1 MSGNTTGKLFNVTT
15 FGESHGVAMGCIID
29 GCPPGMELSEQDIQ
43 IYLDKRKPGSSKFT
57 TQRKEEDKVEILSG
71 TFEGKTTGTPI
82 GLLIK
87 NKDQRSKDYDKLKDV
102 FRPSH
107 ADYSYIQKYGI
118 RDHRGGGRASARET
132 TMRVASG
139 SVARKYLK
147 ETSGIE
153 ITGYLSQ
160 IGSLKVEEIDLNEI
174 DNNPFFCPDKNMTP
188 KIEKLIDKLR
198 EEGDSIG
205 AKITVSVT
213 NLPPG
218 LGEPVFDKLDA
229 EIAKALMG
237 INAVKGVEIGL
248 GFSVIE
254 TKGSESR
261 DEMSPAGF
269 KSNSSGG
276 TSGGI
281 STGQDLIASIALKP
295 TSSISKEGDTVD
307 KDGKA
312 AKIKVTGRHDPCVGI
327 RATPIAES
335 MVALVLID
343 HLLRNRGQN
352 ADVTS
357 EVPKIPSKESMLC
370 QALFTIN
377 YGIFMKLFKEK
388 MVPIYFISID
398 T

>member
-29 GCPPGMELSEQDIQ
+29 GCPPGMELSEEDIQ
-43 IYLDKRKPGSSKFT
+43 VYLDKRKPGSSKFT

-153 ITGYLSQ
+153 ISGYLSQ

-198 EEGDSIG
+198 DEGDSIG

-261 DEMSPAGF
+261 DEMSPEGF

-295 TSSISKEGDTVD
+295 TSSISKEGETVD

-312 AKIKVTGRHDPCVGI
+312 AKIKITGRHDPCVGI

-357 EVPKIPSKESMLC
+357 EVPKIPSKE
-370 QALFTIN
+370 
-377 YGIFMKLFKEK
+377 
-388 MVPIYFISID
+388 
-398 T
+398 

>member
-147 ETSGIE
+147 EISGIE
-153 ITGYLSQ
+153 INGYLSQ

-295 TSSISKEGDTVD
+295 TSSISKEGETVD

-357 EVPKIPSKESMLC
+357 EVPKIPSKE
-370 QALFTIN
+370 
-377 YGIFMKLFKEK
+377 
-388 MVPIYFISID
+388 
-398 T
+398 

>member
-29 GCPPGMELSEQDIQ
+29 GCPPGMELSEEDIQ
-43 IYLDKRKPGSSKFT
+43 VYLDKRKPGSSKFT
-57 TQRKEEDKVEILSG
+57 TQRKEDDRVKILSG

-153 ITGYLSQ
+153 INGYLSQ

-295 TSSISKEGDTVD
+295 TSSISKEGETVD

-357 EVPKIPSKESMLC
+357 EVPKIPSKE
-370 QALFTIN
+370 
-377 YGIFMKLFKEK
+377 
-388 MVPIYFISID
+388 
-398 T
+398 

>member
-29 GCPPGMELSEQDIQ
+29 GCPPGMELSEEDIQ
-43 IYLDKRKPGSSKFT
+43 VYLDKRKPGSSKFT
-57 TQRKEEDKVEILSG
+57 SQRKEEDKVEILSG

-153 ITGYLSQ
+153 INGYLSQ

-269 KSNSSGG
+269 KSNFSGG

-295 TSSISKEGDTVD
+295 TSSISKEGETVD

-357 EVPKIPSKESMLC
+357 EVPKIPSKE
-370 QALFTIN
+370 
-377 YGIFMKLFKEK
+377 
-388 MVPIYFISID
+388 
-398 T
+398 

>member
-1 MSGNTTGKLFNVTT
+1 MSGNTTGKLFSVTT

-29 GCPPGMELSEQDIQ
+29 GCPPGMELTEKDIQ
-43 IYLDKRKPGSSKFT
+43 VYLDKRKPGSSKYT

-71 TFEGKTTGTPI
+71 VFEGKTTGTPI

-118 RDHRGGGRASARET
+118 RDYRGGGRASARET
-132 TMRVASG
+132 TMRVAAG

-147 ETSGIE
+147 EFSNIK
-153 ITGYLSQ
+153 IRGYLSQ
-160 IGSLKVEEIDLNEI
+160 IGNIKVKEIDFNEI
-174 DNNPFFCPDKNMTP
+174 DNNPFFCPDKEAATE
-188 KIEKLIDKLR
+188 IEGLIDKLR

-205 AKITVSVT
+205 AKITVTVS

-218 LGEPVFDKLDA
+218 LGEPVFDKLDG

-237 INAVKGVEIGL
+237 INAVKGVEIGA

-254 TKGSESR
+254 SKGSESR
-261 DEMSPAGF
+261 DEMSPEGF

-281 STGQDLIASIALKP
+281 STGQDLIVSMALKP
-295 TSSISKEGDTVD
+295 TSSIAKEGDTVD
-307 KDGKA
+307 KEGKA
-312 AKIKVTGRHDPCVGI
+312 TKVKVTGRHDPCVGI

-335 MVALVLID
+335 MVALVLMD

-352 ADVTS
+352 A
-357 EVPKIPSKESMLC
+357 EVQSGVPEIPSSE
-370 QALFTIN
+370 
-377 YGIFMKLFKEK
+377 
-388 MVPIYFISID
+388 
-398 T
+398 

>member
-15 FGESHGVAMGCIID
+15 FGESHGIAMGCIID
-29 GCPPGMELSEQDIQ
+29 GCPPGMSLSEEDIQ

-57 TQRKEEDKVEILSG
+57 TQRKEDDKVEILSG
-71 TFEGKTTGTPI
+71 IFEGKTTGTPI

-87 NKDQRSKDYDKLKDV
+87 NQDQRSKDYDKLKDV

-132 TMRVASG
+132 TMRVAAG
-139 SVARKYLK
+139 SVARKYLR
-147 ETSGIE
+147 ENAGVE

-160 IGSLKVEEIDLNEI
+160 IGSIKVDKIDIKEIEK
-174 DNNPFFCPDKNMTP
+174 NPFFCPDKELIP
-188 KIEKLIDKLR
+188 KIEDLINELSD
-198 EEGDSIG
+198 EGDSIG
-205 AKITVSVT
+205 AKITVIVR
-213 NLPPG
+213 NLPSG
-218 LGEPVFDKLDA
+218 LGEPVFDKLDG

-237 INAVKGVEIGL
+237 INAVKGVEIGA

-254 TKGSESR
+254 SKGSESR
-261 DEMSPAGF
+261 DEMSPEGF
-269 KSNSSGG
+269 KSNTSGG

-281 STGQDLIASIALKP
+281 STGQDLIVSIALKP
-295 TSSISKEGDTVD
+295 TSSIAKEGDTID
-307 KDGKA
+307 KEGRA
-312 AKIKVTGRHDPCVGI
+312 TKIKVTGRHDPCVGI

-352 ADVTS
+352 LDVS
-357 EVPKIPSKESMLC
+357 SGVPEIPPN
-370 QALFTIN
+370 Q
-377 YGIFMKLFKEK
+377 
-388 MVPIYFISID
+388 
-398 T
+398 